1 MKNKIIFLI
10 SVALLFTAVSAF
22 ANDTTEKIKK
32 EIMNPSLQDFKHTLN
47 SLITTQQKSKQDI
60 MNSICNENKYCLK
73 HFELLTEAKVPVE
86 RITQLLQNKKN
97 HKQLLYNSKYIFA
110 AGYGLNIILSRVE
123 TREIKKLSSC
133 KELKAYIADM
143 PITKRSLLPFSIK
156 YLEKCNIDDGYKDP
170 VINLMDNKI
179 FCHPKLDITLYN
191 IKNLCSLFSPEKNRY
206 DYNTPKIKQVFGE
219 DTIELN
225 SKEDL
230 IEEDLDSLIEDAKM
244 LENIRNSQ
252 GIPFPTIIEELET
265 EPLIK
270 INLFKTIETPSEME
284 DSIEEDMN
292 NELPV

>member
-1 MKNKIIFLI
+1 MKKYLKLTIPA
-10 SVALLFTAVSAF
+10 ALLLIAVSAF
-22 ANDTTEKIKK
+22 SNDNIEKIKK
-32 EIMNPSLQDFKHTLN
+32 EIDNPYIEEFKQEISN
-47 SLITTQQKSKQDI
+47 FIAKENPQPI
-60 MNSICNENKYCLK
+60 MDSTCNGNTYCLK
-73 HFELLTEAKVPVE
+73 HFELLMEAKVPVE

-143 PITKRSLLPFSIK
+143 PITKRSLLPFSVK

-179 FCHPKLDITLYN
+179 FCHPKLDIALYN

-219 DTIELN
+219 NTIELD

-230 IEEDLDSLIEDAKM
+230 IEEDFDSFIEDAKM

-252 GIPFPTIIEELET
+252 GIPSPTIIEVLEPK
-265 EPLIK
+265 PLIK
-270 INLFKTIETPSEME
+270 INLFKTIETPSEMKDPLE
-284 DSIEEDMN
+284 KEMN
-292 NELPV
+292 QELPV